1 MKKLL
6 SDLFE
11 FVLLNFV
18 LMFFVQFLPDA
29 CIVYSLKVQ
38 HAALHHF
45 DVVILGDWV
54 QTKEDGFSMM
64 R

>member
-1 MKKLL
+1 
-6 SDLFE
+6 
-11 FVLLNFV
+11 
-18 LMFFVQFLPDA
+18 
-29 CIVYSLKVQ
+29 VQ

-64 R
+64 RWVVYLFFVFVFLEECGHDMVNFG